1 MWKEGSAAVGK
12 LRLIFT
18 KEGRAVYI
26 SHLDLLRTFQR
37 VFLRQGLVLRH
48 SQGFHPHPVI
58 SFALPLPVGQS
69 SDCEILDFEVNED
82 MDGTGLPEALNRFM
96 PEGVRATDCYIP
108 ARPVRDLAALRCR
121 VELVYDDGV
130 PAEAAEKIRGLLLGG
145 SVVIQKR
152 TKRKARGPVIQPS
165 AERPDRP
172 AAAGL
177 ADVDIRPMLHG
188 LEITETP
195 GLLTLDAVVAAQNPG
210 LNPALLA
217 AAVEAHLPELA
228 PDFAQVRRLELLDGE
243 GRAFR

>member
-1 MWKEGSAAVGK
+1 MGK

-48 SQGFHPHPVI
+48 SQGFHPHPII
-58 SFALPLPVGQS
+58 SFALPLSVGQS

-82 MDGTGLPEALNRFM
+82 MDGAGLPEELNRFM

-108 ARPVRDLAALRCR
+108 TRPVRELAALRCR
-121 VELVYDDGV
+121 VELVYDNGV
-130 PAEAAEKIRGLLLGG
+130 PEGAAEKIRGLLLGE

-152 TKRKARGPVIQPS
+152 TKRKAM
-165 AERPDRP
+165 
-172 AAAGL
+172 
-177 ADVDIRPMLHG
+177 ADIDIRPMLYG
-188 LEITETP
+188 LEVTEEP
-195 GLLTLDAVVAAQNPG
+195 GLLRLDAVVATQNPG

-217 AAVEAHLPELA
+217 TAVEVHLRSLA
-228 PDFAQVRRLELLDGE
+228 PDFVQVRRLELLDGE
-243 GRAFR
+243 GNTFR